1 MASTSCSVK
10 VAGETGLALAKSSLP
25 PPRPKSPPPYPDLY
39 GKRREAARV
48 QMLEREIGFLEAKIK
63 FVEGLQ
69 PSSRCCKEVSDFV
82 VANSDPMIPAQRK
95 SRRHCRFWKWL
106 CFPCL
111 SVASFCC
118 CCRSECSCHLRKP
131 KCCNS
136 TCCSCVGSK
145 CFNGSCCS
153 NSCCCPKPSCP
164 KCLSCPS
171 CSCFRGC
178 CCCPKPSCSSCSCFR
193 DCCCS
198 CPDLC
203 CCIPTCFRS
212 CRRPSCLKKKSS
224 CCSCNCNCKIKWAS
238 CFKCPELRLCCCFC
252 NCKNTCSNPCCLA
265 F

>member
-10 VAGETGLALAKSSLP
+10 VAGETGLALAKLSLP

-48 QMLEREIGFLEAKIK
+48 QMLEREIG
-63 FVEGLQ
+63 LQ

-82 VANSDPMIPAQRK
+82 VANSDPMIPA
-95 SRRHCRFWKWL
+95 
-106 CFPCL
+106 FPCL

-178 CCCPKPSCSSCSCFR
+178 CCCPKPSCPSCSCFR
-193 DCCCS
+193 GCCCS

-203 CCIPTCFRS
+203 CCIPTSFRS
-212 CRRPSCLKKKSS
+212 CRRPSCINKKSS

>member
-48 QMLEREIGFLEAKIK
+48 QMLEREIGFLEASVSSCMCTMKGEIK

-171 CSCFRGC
+171 CSCFRVAVDHHVLIRRAHVAAATA
-178 CCCPKPSCSSCSCFR
+178 SA
-193 DCCCS
+193 
-198 CPDLC
+198 
-203 CCIPTCFRS
+203 RS
-212 CRRPSCLKKKSS
+212 NGHLVLNVLSYDFVVVFA
-224 CCSCNCNCKIKWAS
+224 I
-238 CFKCPELRLCCCFC
+238 
-252 NCKNTCSNPCCLA
+252 
-265 F
+265 

>member
-1 MASTSCSVK
+1 MASTSCSVGGE

-111 SVASFCC
+111 IVASFCC
-118 CCRSECSCHLRKP
+118 CCRPECSCHLRKP

-145 CFNGSCCS
+145 CCNGSCCS

-178 CCCPKPSCSSCSCFR
+178 CC
-193 DCCCS
+193 S

-212 CRRPSCLKKKSS
+212 CSRPSCLNKKSS
-224 CCSCNCNCKIKWAS
+224 CCSCNCKIKWSS
-238 CFKCPELRLCCCFC
+238 CFKCPKLRLCCCFC

>member
-178 CCCPKPSCSSCSCFR
+178 CC
-193 DCCCS
+193 S

-212 CRRPSCLKKKSS
+212 CSRPSCLNKKSS
-224 CCSCNCNCKIKWAS
+224 CCSCNCICKIKWSS
-238 CFKCPELRLCCCFC
+238 CFKCPKLRLCCCFC